1 MARTPETGPN
11 PTSITKK
18 IAQIILGKVLI
29 AASKNLNG
37 IAIESLYKFLEAKV
51 ASGKLIMNPNPVE
64 TKAIFNVSII
74 PIYAGEQRKSQFLS
88 QVGYDLA
95 SITFQLGGHKDS
107 RKNLE
112 RLSKLFY
119 RLAQFPS
126 TRSTN
131 IRYVVNSMNV
141 VNRGYFLLASFIFRP
156 R

>member
-51 ASGKLIMNPNPVE
+51 ASGKLIMKPNPVE
-64 TKAIFNVSII
+64 TKAIFNVSIM
-74 PIYAGEQRKSQFLS
+74 PMYAGEQRKSQLLS
-88 QVGYDLA
+88 QEGYDRA

-112 RLSKLFY
+112 RFSKLFS

-131 IRYVVNSMNV
+131 IRYVVKSMKVRNI
-141 VNRGYFLLASFIFRP
+141 GYFLLAIFIF
-156 R
+156 